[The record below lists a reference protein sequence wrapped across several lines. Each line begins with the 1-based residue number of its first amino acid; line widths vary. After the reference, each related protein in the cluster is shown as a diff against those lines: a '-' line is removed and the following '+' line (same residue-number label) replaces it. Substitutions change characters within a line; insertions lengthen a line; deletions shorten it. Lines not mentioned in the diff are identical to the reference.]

1 MVQGYVESDVVVVF
15 WCPWCRSPKKIPRAA
30 HLLEAVRFS
39 ELFFGSRSGRSCAYT
54 VELTAGP
61 KGAVQRFVAT
71 TPELLMRK
79 DVYSKILDIRGLGSA
94 HSVRETPVYA
104 VSTRPHVRS
113 STRARALLCRAL
125 LSAGR
130 VLESS
135 TATCSIAHLPEASQA
150 SSLNRNASHMDID
163 LGVGR
168 HGRRTTSSL
177 R

>member
-39 ELFFGSRSGRSCAYT
+39 ELFFSSRSGRSCAYT

-94 HSVRETPVYA
+94 HSVYA
-104 VSTRPHVRS
+104 VTRPHVRS

-130 VLESS
+130 STGELYRNLLGSS
-135 TATCSIAHLPEASQA
+135 PAGSLASLLTQ
-150 SSLNRNASHMDID
+150 
-163 LGVGR
+163 
-168 HGRRTTSSL
+168 
-177 R
+177 

>member
-94 HSVRETPVYA
+94 HSVYA
-104 VSTRPHVRS
+104 VTRPHVRS

-130 VLESS
+130 STGELYRNLLGSS
-135 TATCSIAHLPEASQA
+135 PAGSLASLLTQ
-150 SSLNRNASHMDID
+150 
-163 LGVGR
+163 
-168 HGRRTTSSL
+168 
-177 R
+177 